1 MEGTLKKENLW
12 LLNVLRGIS
21 ALLIVLYHY
30 TVQYE
35 KSIGH
40 LVPYTVTIPW
50 GCYAVNTFFMLS
62 GFLAVYTCAGWVDTL
77 RFPSSN
83 EGFSAYI
90 RCFGSV

>member
-1 MEGTLKKENLW
+1 MESTLKKENLW

-62 GFLAVYTCAGWVDTL
+62 GFLTVYTCAG
-77 RFPSSN
+77 
-83 EGFSAYI
+83 G
-90 RCFGSV
+90 G

>member
-1 MEGTLKKENLW
+1 MESTLKKENLW

-40 LVPYTVTIPW
+40 LLPYAVTIPW

-62 GFLAVYTCAGWVDTL
+62 GFLTVYTCAGGVDAL

-83 EGFSAYI
+83 GGFYACT